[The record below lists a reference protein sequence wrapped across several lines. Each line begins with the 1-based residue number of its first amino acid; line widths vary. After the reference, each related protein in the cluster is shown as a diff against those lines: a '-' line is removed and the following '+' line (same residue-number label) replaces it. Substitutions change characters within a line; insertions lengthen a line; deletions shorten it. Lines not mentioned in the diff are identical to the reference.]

1 MQDPSFVQKLQMI
14 QTNPQSA
21 AMYMNDPKIQE
32 AFQVMFSDMGFNM
45 DDIKNKAQQAQDQP
59 PTDQSKDSSQFK
71 QSNFFEEEEQ

>member
-1 MQDPSFVQKLQMI
+1 MMMKLLTNPKTAAYMQDPSFVQKLQMI

-45 DDIKNKAQQAQDQP
+45 DDIKKQA
-59 PTDQSKDSSQFK
+59 
-71 QSNFFEEEEQ
+71 